1 MQYPFQTEELKEEEE
16 SFDKVELSEEVELAA
31 EELSSSLIEGTKPM
45 EKWAMAKPMDVT
57 FHNIHGFCH
66 GTMGKPIT
74 WQNPYIMSFAM
85 VYGFC
90 HRSMAKPIGYP
101 IPA

>member
-1 MQYPFQTEELKEEEE
+1 
-16 SFDKVELSEEVELAA
+16 
-31 EELSSSLIEGTKPM
+31 
-45 EKWAMAKPMDVT
+45 MAKPMDVT
-57 FHNIHGFCH
+57 LYNIHGFCH

-90 HRSMAKPIGYP
+90 HRSMAKPMGYP
-101 IPA
+101 IPAWTRGARATFKAVLMAVDKTYALQTKCKTCLGGPRMILEAH

>member
-1 MQYPFQTEELKEEEE
+1 
-16 SFDKVELSEEVELAA
+16 
-31 EELSSSLIEGTKPM
+31 
-45 EKWAMAKPMDVT
+45 MAKPMDVT

-90 HRSMAKPIGYP
+90 HRSMAKPMGYP
-101 IPA
+101 NPAETRGASPQQWSEQSTPLLYGVTAAN